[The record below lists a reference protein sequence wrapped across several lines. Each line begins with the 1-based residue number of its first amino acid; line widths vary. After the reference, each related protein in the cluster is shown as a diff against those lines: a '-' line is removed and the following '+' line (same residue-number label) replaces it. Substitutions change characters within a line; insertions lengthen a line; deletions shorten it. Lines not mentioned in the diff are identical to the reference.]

1 MGEGRRAGAAAEAGC
16 RWGLSEEWKCSWT
29 GAGGMARISNK
40 LAMTQRKWHEGFC
53 PLEALVL
60 AAAGLRAMDA
70 G

>member
-1 MGEGRRAGAAAEAGC
+1 MFLYR
-16 RWGLSEEWKCSWT
+16 S
-29 GAGGMARISNK
+29 GGMARISNK
-40 LAMTQRKWHEGFC
+40 LAMTQRKWHEVFC